1 MKSSA
6 NGKSAQP
13 FNPIQPKKDDR
24 VRKPTIYEALKAK
37 LGREPSH
44 NELVADVNRILGRVS
59 ESERIHAENLARV
72 TSDAYKRIEK
82 SVGRREKTI
91 RRNVN
96 N

>member
-1 MKSSA
+1 M
-6 NGKSAQP
+6 
-13 FNPIQPKKDDR
+13 
-24 VRKPTIYEALKAK
+24 RKPTIYEALKAK

-72 TSDAYKRIEK
+72 TSESYRRIEK
-82 SVGRREKTI
+82 SVNRSLKAI
-91 RRNVN
+91 RRNIN

>member
-1 MKSSA
+1 M
-6 NGKSAQP
+6 
-13 FNPIQPKKDDR
+13 
-24 VRKPTIYEALKAK
+24 RKPTVYEALAAK

-44 NELVADVNRILGRVS
+44 NELVADVNRILGRVP

-72 TSDAYKRIEK
+72 TSESYRRAAK
-82 SVGRREKTI
+82 SVGRREKAI

>member
-1 MKSSA
+1 M
-6 NGKSAQP
+6 
-13 FNPIQPKKDDR
+13 
-24 VRKPTIYEALKAK
+24 RKPTIYESLKAK

-72 TSDAYKRIEK
+72 SSNAYRRIEK
-82 SVGRREKTI
+82 GIARKEKAI
-91 RRNVN
+91 RRNAN

>member
-1 MKSSA
+1 MK
-6 NGKSAQP
+6 
-13 FNPIQPKKDDR
+13 
-24 VRKPTIYEALKAK
+24 KPTIYEALAAK

-44 NELVADVNRILGRVS
+44 NELIADVNRILGRVS

-72 TSDAYKRIEK
+72 TSDSYRRAERGVARKEK
-82 SVGRREKTI
+82 AI